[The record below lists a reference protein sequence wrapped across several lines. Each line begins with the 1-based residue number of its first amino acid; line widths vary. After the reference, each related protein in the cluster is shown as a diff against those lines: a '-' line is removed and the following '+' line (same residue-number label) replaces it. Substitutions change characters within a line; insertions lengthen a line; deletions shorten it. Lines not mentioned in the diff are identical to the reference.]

1 MSTIAYAEFTTKREQ
16 AAPGTSMSQ
25 SPPGISTFQ
34 DALAALVPAEVLAL
48 HAVILPFTTKTEQTV
63 TTITEKS
70 TLAWAF
76 WGLMVISI
84 LLYIAPRLLKGKWT
98 PVDYIRMLIPPLAFV
113 GWTMIQRA
121 TAFDAVFPNLADAP
135 RTLIA
140 LFIAALLGILA
151 TFLGNLADQK
161 QPEPNPGG

>member
-1 MSTIAYAEFTTKREQ
+1 MSTIAYAEFTTKRSQ
-16 AAPGTSMSQ
+16 AVPGTSSAQ
-25 SPPGISTFQ
+25 APPGISTFQ

-63 TTITEKS
+63 TSITEKS

-76 WGLMVISI
+76 WGLLVVCI
-84 LLYIAPRLLKGKWT
+84 LLYIAPRLLKGKWDRL
-98 PVDYIRMLIPPLAFV
+98 DYIRMLIPPLAFV

-121 TAFDAVFPNLADAP
+121 TAFDAVFPSLADAP

-151 TFLGNLADQK
+151 TILANLADQK
-161 QPEPNPGG
+161 PPEPSG